1 MSPEGRKRLR
11 ADLALAFIAL
21 IWGSTFVLV
30 KDALEDIS
38 TTLFLALRFGT
49 ATLVLGT
56 VFRRRYAAITD
67 WRPEVQGGVLAGLFL
82 YAGYL
87 LQTLGLRSTT
97 PSKSA
102 FLTGLYIVLVPLLAA
117 FVYKRAPRGREVL
130 GIALA
135 TVGMG
140 MMSLERAALRIGYG
154 DMLTLACAVAFAG
167 HILVI
172 GHYAGRVSF
181 EALALLQVATAAIL
195 AASTFWWT
203 ETPSV
208 VWSGRVILA
217 LAVTSL
223 LATAL
228 AFAVQTWAQQYTTP
242 ARTALILALEPVFAG
257 LTSFLFFGER
267 FTARAIAGAAL
278 ILAGI
283 LTVELKPLRR
293 QGHPSTHISCDL

>member
-1 MSPEGRKRLR
+1 MNPEPRRRLQ

-38 TTLFLALRFGT
+38 TTLFLALRFGA
-49 ATLVLGT
+49 ATVVLAT
-56 VFRRRYAAITD
+56 VFRRRYAALTD
-67 WRPEVQGGVLAGLFL
+67 WRMEVQGGVLAGLFL

-87 LQTLGLRSTT
+87 LQTLGLRYTT

-102 FLTGLYIVLVPLLAA
+102 FLTGLYIVLVPLLTA
-117 FVYKRAPRGREVL
+117 FVYKRAPRRREVI
-130 GIALA
+130 GIAMA

-140 MMSLERAALRIGYG
+140 MMTLERATLRIGYG
-154 DMLTLACAVAFAG
+154 DLLTLACALAFAG

-172 GHYAGRVSF
+172 GHYSGRVSF
-181 EALALLQVATAAIL
+181 EGLALLQVATAAIL

-203 ETPSV
+203 EVPRV
-208 VWSGRVILA
+208 VWSGRVI
-217 LAVTSL
+217 VTLSITSVM
-223 LATAL
+223 ATAL
-228 AFAVQTWAQQYTTP
+228 AFAVQTWAQQFTTP
-242 ARTALILALEPVFAG
+242 ARTALIFALEPVFAG

-283 LTVELKPLRR
+283 LTVELKPVQR
-293 QGHPSTHISCDL
+293 QPHPSTHTPDL

>member
-1 MSPEGRKRLR
+1 MSPEALRRLR

-30 KDALEDIS
+30 KGALEDIS
-38 TTLFLALRFGT
+38 TTLFLALRFGIAT
-49 ATLVLGT
+49 VVLATL
-56 VFRRRYAAITD
+56 FRRRYSTITD
-67 WRPEVQGGVLAGLFL
+67 WRLEVQGGVLAGLFL

-87 LQTLGLRSTT
+87 LQTLGLRYTT

-117 FVYKRAPRGREVL
+117 SVYKKAPRRREL
-130 GIALA
+130 IGIAMA

-140 MMSLERAALRIGYG
+140 MMTLERAALRIGYG
-154 DMLTLACAVAFAG
+154 DLLTLACALAFAC

-172 GHYAGRVSF
+172 GHYAGRVTF
-181 EALALLQVATAAIL
+181 EGLALLQIATAAIL
-195 AASTFWWT
+195 AGSTFWWT
-203 ETPSV
+203 EVPRI
-208 VWSGRVILA
+208 VWSGRVILT

-257 LTSFLFFGER
+257 LTSFFFFGER
-267 FTARAIAGAAL
+267 FMARAIAGAAL

-283 LTVELKPLRR
+283 LPVELKPAQR
-293 QGHPSTHISCDL
+293 QPHPSTQTPDL